1 MVLVQNPG
9 RELPLASIL
18 FTKVN
23 FKDKKIWL
31 FGIFCACPLNSSL
44 KSCPFNAIRK
54 LPLSER
60 WHIIEGLS
68 EDEVQSLIT
77 THTTCLYV
85 REMKCTKAAHSCK
98 VTSSASLN

>member
-1 MVLVQNPG
+1 LAQLLNP
-9 RELPLASIL
+9 
-18 FTKVN
+18 KVN

-31 FGIFCACPLNSSL
+31 FGIFCACPLNNSIR
-44 KSCPFNAIRK
+44 SCPFNAVRK

-77 THTTCLYV
+77 THTTCLNA
-85 REMKCTKAAHSCK
+85 REMKNITAAPAYRSA
-98 VTSSASLN
+98 SSASNS